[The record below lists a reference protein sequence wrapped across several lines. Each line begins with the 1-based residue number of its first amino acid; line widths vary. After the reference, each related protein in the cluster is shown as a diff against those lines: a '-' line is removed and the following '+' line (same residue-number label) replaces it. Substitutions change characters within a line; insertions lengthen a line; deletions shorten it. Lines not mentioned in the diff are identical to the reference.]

1 MGASLRVKE
10 GERCYRFWEAE
21 DSELDRW
28 LFRRC
33 FLWERGWVNE
43 VLEFVFRQVVADP
56 KSCSSGT
63 LLGINERKNPKR
75 RDHDRATPFP
85 FGVDLH
91 SLRQRQYRSIKK
103 RNPC

>member
-10 GERCYRFWEAE
+10 GERCYRFWEAA
-21 DSELDRW
+21 DSELGRW

-33 FLWERGWVNE
+33 FLWEREWVNE

-63 LLGINERKNPKR
+63 LLGINERKNPHGGIMTEQHR
-75 RDHDRATPFP
+75 FP
-85 FGVDLH
+85 LELVCTLFVNGNIV
-91 SLRQRQYRSIKK
+91 Q
-103 RNPC
+103 